1 MKRRIEVP
9 DHKYQPTKAELEE
22 PIVLDRGG
30 LSAGEAV
37 ERLARAVTAPAEVV
51 EVSAKTWRKRRD
63 PPVCLHPRPG
73 LPLHDLKDW
82 ELYRIVPN
90 GPEGRYRA
98 RRAALRR
105 LRQAG
110 SQRPRRVS
118 SRIPK

>member
-51 EVSAKTWRKRRD
+51 EVSAKTWRKRR
-63 PPVCLHPRPG
+63 
-73 LPLHDLKDW
+73 KA
-82 ELYRIVPN
+82 
-90 GPEGRYRA
+90 A
-98 RRAALRR
+98 RRAR
-105 LRQAG
+105 
-110 SQRPRRVS
+110 
-118 SRIPK
+118 